1 LNRQAAWP
9 KDTRAQVLA
18 IKGVLAEA
26 ASPLPVDA
34 LAACFKG
41 RGAGKDVHRLIAV
54 LQRDG
59 QVRRAPDGG
68 YALLRAA

>member
-1 LNRQAAWP
+1 
-9 KDTRAQVLA
+9 
-18 IKGVLAEA
+18 VLAEA

-41 RGAGKDVHRLIAV
+41 PGAGKDVHRLIAV